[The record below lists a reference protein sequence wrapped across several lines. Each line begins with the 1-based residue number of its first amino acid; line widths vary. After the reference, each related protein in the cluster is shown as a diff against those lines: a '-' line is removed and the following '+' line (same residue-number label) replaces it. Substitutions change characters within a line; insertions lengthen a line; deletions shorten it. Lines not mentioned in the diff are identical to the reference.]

1 MILLDELLSK
11 DKRFPFEA
19 YMLINDGLQYA
30 YKMTGRKEQITALQL
45 LEGIRRLMAER
56 YGPLA
61 KMVLNSW
68 GIFTTDDIG
77 EVVFNLY
84 EAGLM
89 VKTNTDRIEDF
100 HAVYD
105 FDQAFIND
113 YAFTNTIIP

>member
-1 MILLDELLSK
+1 
-11 DKRFPFEA
+11 
-19 YMLINDGLQYA
+19 MLINDGLQYA
-30 YKMTGRKEQITALQL
+30 YKMTGRKQPIIAHQL

-89 VKTNTDRIEDF
+89 VKTSADRLEDF

-105 FDQAFIND
+105 FDQVFIKDYAFIN
-113 YAFTNTIIP
+113 IIP